1 MLDKNPTAAVGLLEK
16 VISMYKNGYLAG
28 THDHWWLVP
37 TRNYYKNIYLQ
48 SINTITSI
56 LDRNGEHQEIIDIC
70 EEAMKHEQFDESIH
84 YSYIKARAAKGSM
97 GQAKE
102 HFRYMSDTFRR
113 EFGISPTKGFEKLY
127 SKLFK
132 PDNHGQD
139 SVFSSNSL
147 IENYSPDG
155 PLVCSPS
162 SFKLQFQIDIRRNE
176 RLGQIP
182 FICLFTLVSKNKDA
196 PPLKILDNTMD
207 NLKNILLSS
216 LRKGDLIAK
225 WNKSQ
230 MLLSLSALDIK
241 QAGKALNRIQQKWK
255 KNDNGDFTL
264 NIRVEGMQQKETVI

>member
-1 MLDKNPTAAVGLLEK
+1 M
-16 VISMYKNGYLAG
+16 
-28 THDHWWLVP
+28 
-37 TRNYYKNIYLQ
+37 
-48 SINTITSI
+48 
-56 LDRNGEHQEIIDIC
+56 
-70 EEAMKHEQFDESIH
+70 
-84 YSYIKARAAKGSM
+84 
-97 GQAKE
+97 
-102 HFRYMSDTFRR
+102 
-113 EFGISPTKGFEKLY
+113 
-127 SKLFK
+127 FK

-155 PLVCSPS
+155 PLVCGPS